1 MVSVVSSGNRFYD
14 NGLGTFVF
22 GGLSLTVPGRMATPS
37 TSKRTAISSLA
48 TLVKPN
54 SIMAVSSLWAPR
66 TILLLEA
73 AEGTLR

>member
-1 MVSVVSSGNRFYD
+1 
-14 NGLGTFVF
+14 
-22 GGLSLTVPGRMATPS
+22 MATPS